1 MLNSWLKLEPE
12 ARAIP
17 LFMVNENA
25 AQLTDE
31 EAHLM
36 RLAYQALGKGGEQRG
51 GQDDEDWIP
60 EEGEQ
65 NEFDQINVC
74 PWLIVTSCVF
84 CRCRHG
90 TFNPTVL
97 SL

>member
-17 LFMVNENA
+17 LFMVDENA
-25 AQLTDE
+25 AQLTHE

-36 RLAYQALGKGGEQRG
+36 RQAYQALGKGEEEEE
-51 GQDDEDWIP
+51 QDDEDWIP

-65 NEFDQINVC
+65 NEFDMAKVRNETQV
-74 PWLIVTSCVF
+74 
-84 CRCRHG
+84 
-90 TFNPTVL
+90 
-97 SL
+97 